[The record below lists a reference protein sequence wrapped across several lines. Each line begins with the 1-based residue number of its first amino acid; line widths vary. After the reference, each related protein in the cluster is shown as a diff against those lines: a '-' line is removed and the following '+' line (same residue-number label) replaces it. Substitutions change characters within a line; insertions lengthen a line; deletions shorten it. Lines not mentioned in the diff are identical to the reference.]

1 MQFTSAEIASWIG
14 MYLWPLFRVMALVAM
29 APVFGAQSVPVRI
42 RVGFSVAL
50 TLVIAPVL
58 PPVPVVDPL
67 SSAGLMIVIQ
77 QVLIGLAMGFSLKLV
92 FGAFV
97 LAGQLIGQS
106 MGLGFASM
114 VDPLN
119 GVQVPV
125 VSQFYQVL
133 VTLIFLALNGHLVL
147 LEVLADSFRT
157 LPVGPNGLAM
167 SGVWDLVIW
176 GGQMFSGAVLISLP
190 AVTALLVANIA
201 FGVMTRAS
209 PQLNIFA
216 IGFPITLLLGIVVML
231 VTLPVISPQLNNLM
245 SDVFALIQKMVAGGT

>member
-1 MQFTSAEIASWIG
+1 
-14 MYLWPLFRVMALVAM
+14 MYLWPLFRVLALVAM

-97 LAGQLIGQS
+97 MAGQLIGQS

-133 VTLIFLALNGHLVL
+133 VTLIFLGFNGHLVL

-245 SDVFALIQKMVAGGT
+245 SDVFALMQKLVAGGT

>member
-1 MQFTSAEIASWIG
+1 

-67 SSAGLMIVIQ
+67 SSAGLMIVIH
-77 QVLIGLAMGFSLKLV
+77 QVLIGLAMGFALKLV

-133 VTLIFLALNGHLVL
+133 VTLIFLSLNGHLVL

-216 IGFPITLLLGIVVML
+216 IGFPITLLLGVVVML

-245 SDVFALIQKMVAGGT
+245 SDVFALMQKLAAGGT

>member
-1 MQFTSAEIASWIG
+1 

-50 TLVIAPVL
+50 TLVLAPVL

-67 SSAGLMIVIQ
+67 SSTGLMIVIH
-77 QVLIGLAMGFSLKLV
+77 QVLIGLAMGFALKLV

-97 LAGQLIGQS
+97 LAGHLIGQS

-231 VTLPVISPQLNNLM
+231 VTLPVISPQLSNLM
-245 SDVFALIQKMVAGGT
+245 SEVFALMQKLATDGT

>member
-1 MQFTSAEIASWIG
+1 

-67 SSAGLMIVIQ
+67 SSAGLMIVIH

-97 LAGQLIGQS
+97 LAGHLIGQS

-231 VTLPVISPQLNNLM
+231 VTLPVISPQLSNLM
-245 SDVFALIQKMVAGGT
+245 SEVFALMQKLATDGT

>member
-1 MQFTSAEIASWIG
+1 

-50 TLVIAPVL
+50 TLLIAPAL

-67 SSAGLMIVIQ
+67 SSTGLMIVIH
-77 QVLIGLAMGFSLKLV
+77 QVLIGLAMGFALKLV

-133 VTLIFLALNGHLVL
+133 VTLIFLGFNGHLVL

-167 SGVWDLVIW
+167 NGVWDLVIW

-231 VTLPVISPQLNNLM
+231 VTLPVISPQLSNLM
-245 SDVFALIQKMVAGGT
+245 RDVFALMQQLVVGGT

>member
-1 MQFTSAEIASWIG
+1 

-50 TLVIAPVL
+50 TLLIAPAL

-67 SSAGLMIVIQ
+67 SSTGLLIVIH
-77 QVLIGLAMGFSLKLV
+77 QVLIGLAMGFALKLV

-133 VTLIFLALNGHLVL
+133 VTLIFLGFNGHLVL

-167 SGVWDLVIW
+167 NGVWDLVIW

-231 VTLPVISPQLNNLM
+231 VTLPVISPQLSNLM
-245 SDVFALIQKMVAGGT
+245 RDVFALMQQLVVGGT

>member
-133 VTLIFLALNGHLVL
+133 VTLIFLGFNGHLVL

-157 LPVGPNGLAM
+157 LPVGPTGLAM

-176 GGQMFSGAVLISLP
+176 GGHMFSGAVLISLP

-209 PQLNIFA
+209 PQLNIFS

-245 SDVFALIQKMVAGGT
+245 SDVFALMQKMVAGGT

>member
-1 MQFTSAEIASWIG
+1 
-14 MYLWPLFRVMALVAM
+14 MYLWPLFRVLALVAM

-97 LAGQLIGQS
+97 MAGQLIGQS

-119 GVQVPV
+119 GIQVPV

-133 VTLIFLALNGHLVL
+133 VTLIFLGFNGHLVL

-245 SDVFALIQKMVAGGT
+245 NDVFALMQKLVGGGA

>member
-1 MQFTSAEIASWIG
+1 
-14 MYLWPLFRVMALVAM
+14 MYLWPLFRVLALVAM

-97 LAGQLIGQS
+97 MAGQLIGQS

-133 VTLIFLALNGHLVL
+133 VTLIFLGFNGHLVL

-245 SDVFALIQKMVAGGT
+245 NDVFALMQKLVGGGA

>member
-1 MQFTSAEIASWIG
+1 
-14 MYLWPLFRVMALVAM
+14 MYLWPLFRVLALVAM

-97 LAGQLIGQS
+97 MAGQLIGQS

-133 VTLIFLALNGHLVL
+133 VTLIFLGFNGHLVL

-167 SGVWDLVIW
+167 GGVWDLVIW